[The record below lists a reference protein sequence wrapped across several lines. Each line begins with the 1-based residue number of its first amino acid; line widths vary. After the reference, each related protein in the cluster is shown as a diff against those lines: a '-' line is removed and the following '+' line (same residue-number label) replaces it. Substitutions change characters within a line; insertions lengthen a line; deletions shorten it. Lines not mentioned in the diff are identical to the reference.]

1 MRERRRGRLKILVLM
16 AACVLGISAGERT
29 AAAGT
34 GEIRVQL
41 KDLQTQLS
49 EREGVPVEGYQV
61 GTVDAFGKPILEERY
76 GIGDY
81 PQDSASLDQAA
92 EKIAGMLEGEPLLE
106 GKTDQGGTVAFSV
119 EEGVYLIRVKGEAG
133 YGTVK
138 PFLINLPYYEEV
150 NGELRGPLY
159 EVEAEPKASPS
170 EAVVTPKPTEAPK
183 PTVTPKPTGTP
194 GGGAETGEDSGI
206 AWYSV
211 LAVLALLGSG
221 TAWYR
226 RRRHV

>member
-1 MRERRRGRLKILVLM
+1 MRERRRGRFKILVLM
-16 AACVLGISAGERT
+16 AACVIGISAGERT

-34 GEIRVQL
+34 GEIRVRL

-61 GTVDAFGKPILEERY
+61 GTVDTFGKPVLEEKY

-92 EKIAGMLEGEPLLE
+92 EKIFGMLEGEPLLE
-106 GKTDQGGTVAFSV
+106 GKTDQGGNVTFSV
-119 EEGVYLIRVKGEAG
+119 EEGVYLIRVKGEDR

-159 EVEAEPKASPS
+159 EVEAEPKAAPP
-170 EAVVTPKPTEAPK
+170 EAVVTPKPTETPK
-183 PTVTPKPTGTP
+183 PTVPPKPTGTP

-206 AWYSV
+206 VWYSA
-211 LAVLALLGSG
+211 LAALALLGSG